1 MLWLAKHPEL
11 IDPMNDAKRSGYPR
25 TAFVS
30 LRRSIMASVPVLE
43 IRNVSKHFGVVKALT
58 DVSFSLERGE
68 IHALCGENGAGKSTL
83 MNIIAGVLQP
93 HEGDIL
99 IDGKPVKVT
108 SPAVAQSLGLGL
120 VHQEIA
126 LCPDATIAENMFMA
140 ATNRRRKLFMNYGK
154 QARDAQAIMNRLAP
168 LDVCANVGDL
178 SISNQQLVEI
188 AKALTLDCRVLIFD
202 EPTAALTETEAQ
214 TLFGIIR
221 DLKAHGIS
229 IIYISHRMAEI
240 FSLCDRVTV
249 FRDGRYVST
258 ERVADVTPDDVVRRM
273 VGREITQL
281 YPPKQTQDERSAEA
295 ILTVRD
301 LGDGARFHDV
311 SFDLRKGEILGIGGL
326 IGSGRTE
333 IAEGICCLRPTSKGV
348 VTLEGARL
356 HSRSYADAVKAGIVY
371 LSEDRKGSGIFLDM
385 PIAQNIS
392 VLDLK
397 ALTGPAGL
405 LNAKAEADLAHR
417 FVRRLGIR
425 IGGMDIPVSSLS
437 GGNQQKVAIAKQLA
451 VNPKVILLDEPTRG
465 IDVGAKSEIHRLL
478 RDLARSGI
486 GVVVISSE
494 LPELLGLCDRVL
506 VIREG
511 SVMGEIEGDAMSE
524 EAIMRL
530 ASGIAGH
537 NNSKASGHA
546 A

>member
-1 MLWLAKHPEL
+1 
-11 IDPMNDAKRSGYPR
+11 
-25 TAFVS
+25 
-30 LRRSIMASVPVLE
+30 MASVPVLE
-43 IRNVSKHFGVVKALT
+43 IRNVSKHFGAVKALT

-68 IHALCGENGAGKSTL
+68 VHALCGENGAGKSTL

-93 HEGDIL
+93 NEGDIL
-99 IDGKPVKVT
+99 IDGRPVRVT

-126 LCPDATIAENMFMA
+126 LCPDATVAENMFMA
-140 ATNRRRKLFMNYGK
+140 TTNRRRKLFMNYGK
-154 QARDAQAIMNRLAP
+154 LARDAQAVMNRLAP
-168 LDVCANVGDL
+168 IDVRGNVGDL

-258 ERVADVTPDDVVRRM
+258 ERVADVTPDDVVRSM

-281 YPPKQTQDERSAEA
+281 YPPKQTRGERSAET
-295 ILTVRD
+295 ILTVSD
-301 LGDGARFHDV
+301 LGDGARFHGI

-333 IAEGICCLRPTSKGV
+333 IAEGICGLRPTSKGV
-348 VTLEGARL
+348 VSLWGARL

-371 LSEDRKGSGIFLDM
+371 LSEDRKGSGIFLDL

-405 LNAKAEADLAHR
+405 LNAKAEADLAGR

-425 IGGMDIPVSSLS
+425 IGGMDMPVSSLS

-451 VNPKVILLDEPTRG
+451 VNPKVILMDEPTRG
-465 IDVGAKSEIHRLL
+465 IDIGAKSEIHRLL

-511 SVMGEIEGDAMSE
+511 SVMGEIEGEAMTE
-524 EAIMRL
+524 EAVMRL
-530 ASGIAGH
+530 ASGIGV
-537 NNSKASGHA
+537 NESSKASGHA

>member
-1 MLWLAKHPEL
+1 
-11 IDPMNDAKRSGYPR
+11 
-25 TAFVS
+25 
-30 LRRSIMASVPVLE
+30 MASVPVLE
-43 IRNVSKHFGVVKALT
+43 IRNVSKHFGAVKALT
-58 DVSFSLERGE
+58 DVSFRLEKGE
-68 IHALCGENGAGKSTL
+68 VHALCGENGAGKSTL

-93 HEGDIL
+93 TEGEVL
-99 IDGKPVKVT
+99 VDGAPVKVT
-108 SPAVAQSLGLGL
+108 SPSVAQSLGLGL

-126 LCPDATIAENMFMA
+126 LCPDATVAENMFMA
-140 ATNRRRKLFMNYGK
+140 ATNRRRSPFMNYG
-154 QARDAQAIMNRLAP
+154 RLEREAQGVMNRLAP
-168 LDVCANVGDL
+168 IDVRQKVAEL
-178 SISNQQLVEI
+178 PISSQQLVEI

-202 EPTAALTETEAQ
+202 EPTAALTESETQ
-214 TLFGIIR
+214 VLFGIIR
-221 DLKAHGIS
+221 DLKAQGIS

-258 ERVADVTPDDVVRRM
+258 ENVADLTPDDIVRRM

-281 YPPKQTQDERSAEA
+281 YPEKQTASERTNET
-295 ILTVRD
+295 ILSLGK
-301 LGDGARFHDV
+301 LGDDSRFHDV

-333 IAEGICCLRPTSKGV
+333 IAEGICGLRQ
-348 VTLEGARL
+348 VTEGDVKLHGQRL
-356 HSRSYADAVKAGIVY
+356 NARSYAEAVKAGVVY
-371 LSEDRKGSGIFLDM
+371 LSEDRKGSGVFLDLS
-385 PIAQNIS
+385 IAQNIA

-397 ALTGPAGL
+397 SLTGPLGL
-405 LNAKAEADLAHR
+405 LNSKTEAERARDLTK
-417 FVRRLGIR
+417 RLGVR
-425 IGGMDIPVSSLS
+425 MGGIDMLVSSLS

-451 VNPKVILLDEPTRG
+451 VNPKVILMDEPTRG

-486 GVVVISSE
+486 GIVVISSE

-511 SVMGEIEGDAMSE
+511 TVAGEVEGETMTE

-530 ASGIAGH
+530 ASGVGH
-537 NNSKASGHA
+537 NNSKASEHA